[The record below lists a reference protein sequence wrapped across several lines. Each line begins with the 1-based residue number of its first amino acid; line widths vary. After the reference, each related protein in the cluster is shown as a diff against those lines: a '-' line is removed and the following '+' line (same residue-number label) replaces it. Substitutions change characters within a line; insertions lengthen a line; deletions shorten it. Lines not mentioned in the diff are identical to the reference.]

1 MKSFFQILKFS
12 KLSFFLLTA
21 VLTSV
26 VSAADYTTFLT
37 PSNGFTEVTSW
48 SDMLATTDYYYI
60 LASAEDTRFLLEV
73 GAYQAKPDWADEN
86 TKALRYVEVNDELLL
101 DPLCYFTIE
110 KSGNYIGFRNIY
122 YCADLFQTHN
132 EAGFMYVNTYTDK
145 NLDEWSWLTP
155 TYVSNEEYWL
165 FESGKY
171 PLSGDAYYS
180 GYLGPWS
187 NLVAEG
193 EALALNRKNT
203 TGDEAGHFRLFRI
216 AKDDYEE
223 LYEAHAIALKR
234 EQLLQA
240 SNTNPIDATWL
251 ITNPSFETGDMTG
264 WTMVPQPAENET
276 EMGAKNYPISGKE
289 GGYVGNLFH
298 WWSGVALEQTVT
310 DIPEGIYEV
319 SALVATWEG
328 YTVNFIV
335 DGKKASASGQGDV
348 TGIRLTHTVTV
359 GNDRMMTL
367 EASRTDVDWWSE
379 GRGEYPN
386 MVGFLKL
393 EDVHLTCLQAY
404 FSGTAI
410 PLPNDN
416 TTRLVANQ
424 WYYYDVDFFTEY
436 TLVGNISGMVY
447 TTDGTQPVDNV
458 QTQDA
463 LRRLSLPRGRAYF
476 KTSRDDAT
484 LSISSVREL
493 KQGSVTAAALNVDG
507 LPAKI
512 SVVEINPDG
521 PGTSGTKL
529 ISSYLALKGYDFIG
543 ISEDF
548 DFHSELTQNM
558 TGYSWGTY
566 RGSVSATAV
575 ISPANTDGLE
585 MAWKESKVDMTDE
598 SWTRWEST
606 ASTDGN
612 QYIKK
617 GYRHY
622 VMTTK
627 PEGVIVDVYVL
638 HMDAGDEAKSSR
650 EAQWKQLAT
659 AINNSDGSCPKLIVG
674 DTNSRWTREDIR
686 TNFVNLLPNYTVEDA
701 WVELYRRG
709 IYPTTDMDDQ
719 TNQEDP
725 WNFSAYEVV
734 DKIICL
740 NPKVENSVN
749 IMPTSFHLEQDYTY
763 GMVDGTDSGK
773 PLGDHKP
780 LVVELTYM
788 WAGDAKVIVGD
799 VDGNDEVNVSDVTAL
814 VNIILGNAADS
825 HAADVDGNGEV
836 NVSDVTALVNI
847 ILGN

>member
-638 HMDAGDEAKSSR
+638 HMDAGDDKDCGQA
-650 EAQWKQLAT
+650 
-659 AINNSDGSCPKLIVG
+659 SCPIPICSSVRVENCVSPTICSGRSHTQSFISATPTGQISMRKSY
-674 DTNSRWTREDIR
+674 TS
-686 TNFVNLLPNYTVEDA
+686 PYTVSKVA
-701 WVELYRRG
+701 
-709 IYPTTDMDDQ
+709 
-719 TNQEDP
+719 
-725 WNFSAYEVV
+725 SAVSER
-734 DKIICL
+734 
-740 NPKVENSVN
+740 PK
-749 IMPTSFHLEQDYTY
+749 HR
-763 GMVDGTDSGK
+763 
-773 PLGDHKP
+773 
-780 LVVELTYM
+780 
-788 WAGDAKVIVGD
+788 WRAKKR
-799 VDGNDEVNVSDVTAL
+799 
-814 VNIILGNAADS
+814 
-825 HAADVDGNGEV
+825 
-836 NVSDVTALVNI
+836 
-847 ILGN
+847 